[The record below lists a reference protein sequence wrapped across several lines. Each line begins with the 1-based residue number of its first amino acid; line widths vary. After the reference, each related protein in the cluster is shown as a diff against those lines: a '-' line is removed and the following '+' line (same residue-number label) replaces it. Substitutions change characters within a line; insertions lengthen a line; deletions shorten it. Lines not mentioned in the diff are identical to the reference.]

1 MTTLTFE
8 RRIARFPSVFNSFTG
23 SSEERADILI
33 SVKSQTQSMSADFS
47 RSDNDFEVNLIEL

>member
-8 RRIARFPSVFNSFTG
+8 RRIARFPSVFTSFTG

-33 SVKSQTQSMSADFS
+33 SVKSQTQSTSADFS
-47 RSDNDFEVNLIEL
+47 RSDKL